1 MAGSRG
7 TQKAA
12 AEAVAAAAEAVAA
25 AASMAAAARERAR
38 ARVAGYACFSYRYG
52 VSI

>member
-12 AEAVAAAAEAVAA
+12 AEAVAAAA
-25 AASMAAAARERAR
+25 SMAAAARATE
-38 ARVAGYACFSYRYG
+38 RVAGYACFSYCHWI
-52 VSI
+52 SI